1 MLMALSSAEA
11 VSATIA
17 KSEVESENTA
27 NPIRKVVTLLQMMQ
41 KKVEAEGAKE
51 AELFEKFMC
60 YCKSSGETLQKSI
73 ADGDMK
79 MPQLAS
85 DIKEAE
91 ANKVQ
96 LQEEL
101 AQHQTDRDEAKAAMA
116 KATEIREKEAAAF
129 AKEEAEDKA
138 NIEALMKATAA
149 IEKGMSGGFLQ
160 TNAAQTL
167 RKIAMRED
175 ISNADRDILTAFL
188 TAGNGQ
194 GYAPASGEIVGI
206 LKQLGDTMNKDLK
219 ELIQAEE
226 TAKKNYD
233 DLMAAKQ
240 KEVEA
245 ATAAIESKI
254 KRIGELGIEIVQL
267 KEDLDDTTASFIEDK
282 KFLAD
287 LEKGCATKEKE
298 WAERQKT
305 RQDELLAI
313 ADTIK
318 ILNDDD
324 ALELFKK
331 TAGASLIQV
340 QVSSKTLLSR
350 ALRSLQGGRKAGK
363 DHKVGFDLIAL
374 ALTGKK
380 VDFSKVIKMIDDMV
394 VLLGKEQQ
402 DDDHKKEYCQMQFDM
417 ADDKKKGLERTISD
431 LEKSIAES
439 KEMIATLETE
449 LQALKDG
456 ILKLDREV
464 AQATDIRKEEH
475 ADFAA
480 ELAANKA
487 ASDIIDFAKNRMN
500 KFYNPKLYKPP
511 PKRELT
517 EEERITLNMGGTLAP
532 TNPPGGIAG
541 TGIGLDQTRSVA
553 MAAFEH
559 LAAPPPPPE
568 TFGAYKKKGEESGG
582 VIAMMDALKADLQ
595 KEITEMEVTEKNAQ
609 EEYEQMVND
618 AAAKRADDT
627 LSIEEKEAAKAT
639 TEADLVKSEDG
650 KAAATDELMATKEYI
665 HQLHGECDWLLENYG
680 TRKEARAAEVDA
692 LKNAK
697 AVLSGADFSLVQLH
711 QANNHLK

>member
-1 MLMALSSAEA
+1 MQAFAAISMIMALYSAEA
-11 VSATIA
+11 FSAAIA
-17 KSEVESENTA
+17 KSEAESENMA

-91 ANKVQ
+91 SAKTQ

-101 AQHQTDRDEAKAAMA
+101 AQHQVDRDDAKAAMA

-129 AKEEAEDKA
+129 AKESSEDKA

-160 TNAAQTL
+160 TSAAGVLKRLALSQ
-167 RKIAMRED
+167 D
-175 ISNADRDILTAFL
+175 ISNADRDVLTAFL

-219 ELIQAEE
+219 DLIQQEE
-226 TAKKNYD
+226 TAKANYD
-233 DLMAAKQ
+233 ALMKAKQ
-240 KEVEA
+240 KEVDA
-245 ATAAIESKI
+245 AIQAIESKI

-267 KEDLDDTTASFIEDK
+267 KEDLDDTSASFIEDK

-287 LEKGCATKEKE
+287 LEKNCGTKEKE

-331 TAGASLIQV
+331 TAGASLLQV
-340 QVSSKTLLSR
+340 QVNSKQVLSR
-350 ALRSLQGGRKAGK
+350 ALRALQGARKVGK
-363 DHKVGFDLIAL
+363 HHNVGFDLIAL

-380 VDFSKVIKMIDDMV
+380 VDFSKVIKMIDEMV
-394 VLLGKEQQ
+394 VLLGKEQA
-402 DDDHKKEYCQMQFDM
+402 DDDHKKEYCEGQFDM
-417 ADDKKKGLERTISD
+417 ADDKKKGLEHQISD
-431 LEKSIAES
+431 LEKAIAEG
-439 KEMIATLETE
+439 KEMVATLESE
-449 LQALKDG
+449 LQALQDG

-464 AQATDIRKEEH
+464 AEATTIRKEEH

-487 ASDIIDFAKNRMN
+487 ASDIIDFAKNRLN

-541 TGIGLDQTRSVA
+541 TGIS
-553 MAAFEH
+553 FEQAH
-559 LAAPPPPPE
+559 KDAPAPPPE
-568 TFGAYKKKGEESGG
+568 TFGDYKKKSEESGG
-582 VIAMMDALKADLQ
+582 VIGMMDMLKADLQ

-627 LSIEEKEAAKAT
+627 LSIEEKESAKAT
-639 TEADLVKSEDG
+639 TEADLVKAEDE

-665 HQLHGECDWLLENYG
+665 SQLHGECDWLISNYG

-697 AVLSGADFSLVQLH
+697 AVLSGADFSLVQIH
-711 QANNHLK
+711 QANHLK